1 MITED
6 AKKVLDTLASFFNE
20 NEGNKINRWL
30 AVPLINTI
38 KADLQEILQRDSY
51 VPPTPKKVKKD
62 VVDVEDDENS
72 EDIEADVVDSD
83 DLE

>member
-6 AKKVLDTLASFFNE
+6 AKKILDRLASFFND
-20 NEGNKINRWL
+20 NEGNRINKWL

-51 VPPTPKKVKKD
+51 VPPAVEETKISDKD
-62 VVDVEDDENS
+62 SGDRK
-72 EDIEADVVDSD
+72 
-83 DLE
+83 

>member
-6 AKKVLDTLASFFNE
+6 AKKILDTLAAFFNE
-20 NEGNKINRWL
+20 NDGNKINRWL

-51 VPPTPKKVKKD
+51 VPPE
-62 VVDVEDDENS
+62 EDEKEDEDN
-72 EDIEADVVDSD
+72 
-83 DLE
+83 

>member
-6 AKKVLDTLASFFNE
+6 AKKILDTLAAFFNE

-51 VPPTPKKVKKD
+51 VPPTKKKRELEDDTDD
-62 VVDVEDDENS
+62 VVDVNTKEDSVE
-72 EDIEADVVDSD
+72 
-83 DLE
+83 LE